1 MIYNVSIYKDKK
13 DNILLIPYVFDEHGI
28 RRKYN
33 KPVTLEKPYQSFVIG
48 KSVRECFKV
57 SIETKCQQ
65 SEQAVNVWQIATG
78 IKSWYKFSK
87 ERLCVSG
94 KFNPEE
100 GYTFLPLKRQ
110 SDGSYTPEGIEI
122 IHLTAGLDAP
132 DEEIGELVLK
142 AFSFLDN
149 KVITSCKEEIAEVV
163 IKEAENGKKQYSPE
177 YHDNGNPKPEKP
189 EPFGYN
195 CAWLAI
201 KTQDIDKVA
210 KALELK
216 NIRVAN
222 WTDGVEAWDEFNGE
236 VFVSPPLGDWT
247 IVIGI
252 SLPDMGDS
260 RHPDKLTP
268 LILKL
273 SNVFDE
279 VQYFG
284 TQRTSEYHAWAKAR
298 NGVLIRAYAYVGDCG
313 QTACNVGEKT
323 IEEKKLGFN
332 FFNEKSLEARKNGYW
347 DREDLRYPRE
357 FDVLSIA
364 REWSTDTLFES
375 EEYPPGLGL
384 IGLLPKIL

>member
-1 MIYNVSIYKDKK
+1 MIYNVSIYKDKN
-13 DNILLIPYVFDEHGI
+13 DTILLIPYVPDEHGI
-28 RRKYN
+28 RRMYN
-33 KPVTLEKPYQSFVIG
+33 KPVKLNKSYHNHSIG

-57 SIETKCQQ
+57 SIETKCQLSKQ
-65 SEQAVNVWQIATG
+65 VVNVWQITTG
-78 IKSWYKFSK
+78 VKSWHKFSR

-100 GYTFLPLKRQ
+100 GYTFLPLKRKP
-110 SDGSYTPEGIEI
+110 DGSYSREGLEKIS
-122 IHLTAGLDAP
+122 LTAALDAT
-132 DEEIGELVLK
+132 DEEIGEMVLRS
-142 AFSFLDN
+142 FSYLEDQG
-149 KVITSCKEEIAEVV
+149 ITPDKDGVSKVV
-163 IKEAENGKKQYSPE
+163 IEEAKNTKEHFIPSNEENG
-177 YHDNGNPKPEKP
+177 HPKPEKP
-189 EPFGYN
+189 EPFGFK

-201 KTQDIDKVA
+201 KTQDTNEVVR
-210 KALELK
+210 ALELK

-222 WTDGVEAWDEFNGE
+222 WTDGMEAWDEFNGE
-236 VFVSPPLGDWT
+236 VFISPPLGEW
-247 IVIGI
+247 ILVIGI

-313 QTACNVGEKT
+313 QTVCDVGEKT

-332 FFNEKSLEARKNGYW
+332 FFDEKSLEARKNGYW

-364 REWSTDTLFES
+364 KEWSIDTSFES
-375 EEYPPGLGL
+375 EEYPPGLGV
-384 IGLLPKIL
+384 IGLLPKIS